1 MGPWGTSKN
10 NSRNT
15 WNIFLGYDKAPCNMT
30 WFIFCHIAV
39 YKLTQTSKLCQN
51 CTWCGYEVISH
62 YFDAKFPKNRH
73 ILRVYTRQICNT
85 SKMIHKYCDTRVFL
99 LCGNCP
105 GGKSQIPFGLLWF
118 SHKKICDVHL
128 WRNLGFVRLWSTK
141 FRNFWYFNQQPN
153 HMGPWNI
160 PKTNSRVC
168 IWVQIFPLL
177 TYKGMWLSTHH
188 FVVKSICCAV
198 TRI

>member
-1 MGPWGTSKN
+1 MR
-10 NSRNT
+10 NSLK
-15 WNIFLGYDKAPCNMT
+15 IDISCE
-30 WFIFCHIAV
+30 FIP
-39 YKLTQTSKLCQN
+39 
-51 CTWCGYEVISH
+51 G
-62 YFDAKFPKNRH
+62 KF
-73 ILRVYTRQICNT
+73 CNT

-168 IWVQIFPLL
+168 IWVQIFLYSHTRGCGLVHTILL
-177 TYKGMWLSTHH
+177 SKV
-188 FVVKSICCAV
+188 FVVLSQEFNLLSQVFSNVVWAVLHIFLKPEDAFVTSSISWQAV
-198 TRI
+198 CFCVSKLCGIFQTTVCLEPYYTGTHPK